1 VSETPKKRVLFIC
14 TRNSARS
21 QLAEGLLNALM
32 GDRYEAHS
40 AGTAPTEVNPLA
52 VKALAE
58 IGIDI
63 SKHRAKS
70 VQGFLGQK
78 LDMVVT
84 VCDHARE
91 TCPVFPGATSYLHKS
106 FDDPSL
112 WTGSAEQKMEK
123 FRCLREEIKQWLQE
137 TFGKEGRSVQHRR

>member
-21 QLAEGLLNALM
+21 QIAEGLLNALM

-40 AGTAPTEVNPLA
+40 AGTEPTEVNPLA

-63 SKHRAKS
+63 SSHHTKS
-70 VQGFLGQK
+70 VQEFLGQK
-78 LDMVVT
+78 FDVVIT

-91 TCPVFPGATSYLHKS
+91 TCPVFPGATNYLHKS
-106 FDDPSL
+106 FDDPSQ
-112 WTGSAEQKMEK
+112 WTGSEEQRIAK
-123 FRCLREEIKQWLQE
+123 FRRLRDEIKQWLQE